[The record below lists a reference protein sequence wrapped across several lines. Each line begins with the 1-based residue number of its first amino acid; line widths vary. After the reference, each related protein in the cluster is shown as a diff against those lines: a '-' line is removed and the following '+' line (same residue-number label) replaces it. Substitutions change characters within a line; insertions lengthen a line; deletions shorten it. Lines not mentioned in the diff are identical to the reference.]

1 MIDSATGEVAGAG
14 TSDMCGAQVAVA
26 SINAA
31 GGVLGRKLKLTI
43 ADDQSTPAVAAQQAQ
58 KLTAQGTRLFV
69 GGSTSTDILAAL
81 PFFKAT
87 SSFFTGGTT
96 KSSDVLDYD
105 KLTVR
110 VNSSSA
116 QDMAWSAKYLDAHYS
131 TGTLVMIGLAGTFTQ
146 GEFQD
151 LTADVSHSH
160 FTKIDAIYAPDTTT
174 DWSSF
179 ISKIQAE
186 NPSVIVTAIYGTD
199 QPVAWFR
206 QALSAGLKVPEFGA
220 PSILSSTVISEAG
233 KAATSG
239 LVSADSWVTY
249 IKNASEQK
257 LESNYQKYSASSSY
271 CGKNPF
277 AVEGKQM
284 ETTYSQV
291 EVLAQGISSAKSTD
305 PAAIRAAII
314 GKTIQLPSG
323 AMTFDSTGQGSQTY
337 YLYDV
342 KNGNQVPL
350 S

>member
-14 TSDMCGAQVAVA
+14 TADMCGAQVAVA
-26 SINAA
+26 AINGR
-31 GGVLGRKLKLTI
+31 GGVLGRKLALTI

-58 KLTAQGTRLFV
+58 KLTSQGIRLFV
-69 GGSTSTDILAAL
+69 GGSTSTDILAAM
-81 PFFKAT
+81 PYFKST

-96 KSSDVLDYD
+96 KSSDVLNYD

-116 QDMAWSAKYLDAHYS
+116 QDMAWSAKYLDSHYRA
-131 TGTLVMIGLAGTFTQ
+131 GTLVMIGLTGTFTQ

-151 LTADVSHSH
+151 LAADVDHSH
-160 FTKIDAIYAPDTTT
+160 FKKIVTIYAPDTTT
-174 DWSSF
+174 AWASF
-179 ISKIQAE
+179 ISKAQAD

-206 QALSAGLKVPEFGA
+206 QAYSAGLKVPEFGA
-220 PSILSSTVISEAG
+220 PSILSSTVITESG
-233 KAATSG
+233 KAATAG

-249 IKNASEQK
+249 IKNASENT
-257 LESNYQKYSASSSY
+257 LEGDYQKYASKSSY
-271 CGKNPF
+271 CGKYSF
-277 AVEGKQM
+277 AEEGKQM
-284 ETTYSQV
+284 ETTYGQV
-291 EVLAQGISSAKSTD
+291 EVLAQGIVKAKSTD
-305 PAAIRAAII
+305 PASIRKAII
-314 GKTIQLPSG
+314 GSTFQLPSG
-323 AMTFDSTGQGSQTY
+323 PMTFAPSGQGSQSY